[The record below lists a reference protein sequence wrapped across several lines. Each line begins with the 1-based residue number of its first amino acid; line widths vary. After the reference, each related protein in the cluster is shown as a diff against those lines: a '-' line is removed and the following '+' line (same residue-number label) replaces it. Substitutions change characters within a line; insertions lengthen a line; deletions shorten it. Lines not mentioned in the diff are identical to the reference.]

1 MMKHALSIDVE
12 DYWSII
18 SRDML
23 HQEIS
28 PTRHVVKN
36 TVRFLEILSQFN
48 IKATFF
54 ILGEVAKAFPHLVKE
69 IAQSG
74 HEIGAHGFYHKQIF
88 KLNPDSFRKEIS
100 DCKKMLEDIASVQ
113 VYGHRAPAFS
123 VAPATSWSLDVIAEC
138 GFEYDSSIFP
148 IKGKRY
154 GWPNFSQDIVRLSLP
169 SGHTLVEVP
178 MTTLRLWGGNLP
190 IAGGGYLR
198 HFPYKLTHY
207 AICRLQKERP
217 VIVYMHPYE
226 MEIAEDH
233 LETSKLSITEK
244 LRVWKLHCLQL
255 RNRKTVKA
263 KLLRLLSDF
272 DFTTIKNI
280 IEKSNIQQVSLP
292 V

>member
-1 MMKHALSIDVE
+1 MPNALTVDVE

-18 SRDML
+18 SRDL
-23 HQEIS
+23 LRREIL

-36 TVRFLEILSQFN
+36 TTRFLEILSQFN

-54 ILGEVAKAFPHLVKE
+54 VLGEVAKTFPHLVKE

-74 HEIGAHGFYHKQIF
+74 HEIGVHGFYHKQIF
-88 KLNPDSFRKEIS
+88 NLNPDSFRKEIS

-123 VAPATSWSLDVIAEC
+123 IMPATSWSLDIIAEC

-148 IKGKRY
+148 IKGERY
-154 GWPNFSQDIVRLSLP
+154 GWPNFYRDIVRLSLP
-169 SGHTLVEVP
+169 SGRTLVEVP
-178 MTTLRLWGGNLP
+178 MTTLRLWKRNLP

-198 HFPYKLTHY
+198 HFPYKLTCY
-207 AICRLQKERP
+207 AIRRLQKERP
-217 VIVYMHPYE
+217 VVVYVHPYE
-226 MEIAEDH
+226 MEIAEDR
-233 LETSKLSITEK
+233 LETSKLSMTEK
-244 LRVWKLHCLQL
+244 LRVWKLHYLQL
-255 RNRKTVKA
+255 RNRKTVEA

-272 DFTTIKNI
+272 EFATIRNV
-280 IEKSNIQQVSLP
+280 IEKSNIRQVSLP